1 MLEDLALHHGLR
13 GALAALKLVQPTDV
27 QAQVIPEALTG
38 RDLLVSAKTGSGKTL
53 AYLIPSAQ
61 RILSEQ
67 QAASAGTLVLILVPT
82 RELARQV
89 EKHFAQLGKNTG
101 LRAGVI
107 IGGNDFKY
115 QKSILRK
122 NPEFIIATPGRLIEL
137 LKVGSVDLKALQTL
151 VIDEA
156 DHMLDMGF
164 RADVLSIVE
173 ACAPER
179 QTLLLSATL
188 RHSGVTRIASEI
200 LVDAIQITVGS
211 ERSRHVHIH
220 QQVIL
225 SDDKSHREK
234 LLVHLLKSNGDVD
247 KGRVGKATA
256 PQSEVVPAEA
266 SQSEVVPT
274 ETPQPEVVPAEVGAV
289 DPAPEIGGEGNS
301 PWANTKVRVRPRQ
314 VTSEST
320 KVLAVRPEQ
329 ERAEPAKHEQLQPQ
343 QGEAVALSP
352 VPEQTRKTLV
362 FTNKRITA
370 DQLSALLRYHK
381 FRAGV
386 LHGEL
391 SQEERNFMVSQF
403 AEGKIS
409 VLVASDVAARGLDV
423 KDIDTVINFDFP
435 RGVDDY
441 IHRIG
446 RTGRAGRQGLAIS
459 FVSAN
464 DWNLM
469 AAIERYTETAF
480 ERRTVK
486 SLKAKFSGPKK
497 LKSNG
502 KAAGKKKK
510 IKAGDK
516 SASRHRNTKNKGK
529 RKSKGSAGQSP
540 ANDGLSPLM
549 KKPPGK

>member
-1 MLEDLALHHGLR
+1 MLKDLNLHHGLQK
-13 GALAALKLVQPTDV
+13 ALAALKLTAPTDV
-27 QAQVIPEALTG
+27 QAQVIPEALSG

-53 AYLIPSAQ
+53 AYLIPSVQ

-67 QAASAGTLVLILVPT
+67 QAASAGTLVLVLVPT

-89 EKHFAQLGKNTG
+89 EKHFSQLGKNTG
-101 LRAGVI
+101 LHAGVI
-107 IGGNDFKY
+107 IGGSDFKY

-122 NPEFIIATPGRLIEL
+122 NPEFLIATPGRLVEL
-137 LKVGSVDLKALQTL
+137 IKIGSVDLNALQTL

-164 RADVLSIVE
+164 RADVLTIVE
-173 ACAPER
+173 ACAPQR

-200 LVDAIQITVGS
+200 LKDATQITVGS

-225 SDDKSHREK
+225 SDDKSHKEK
-234 LLVHLLKSNGDVD
+234 LLVHLLNSNADVD
-247 KGRVGKATA
+247 KGRARKEAA
-256 PQSEVVPAEA
+256 PQQEVVPLEA
-266 SQSEVVPT
+266 TDTDESQVTESE
-274 ETPQPEVVPAEVGAV
+274 
-289 DPAPEIGGEGNS
+289 DKS
-301 PWANTKVRVRPRQ
+301 PWANVKVKVRPRQ
-314 VTSEST
+314 VSIESKGSENIE
-320 KVLAVRPEQ
+320 PEK
-329 ERAEPAKHEQLQPQ
+329 ESVIDENSSSEGA
-343 QGEAVALSP
+343 
-352 VPEQTRKTLV
+352 RKTLV
-362 FTNKRITA
+362 FTNKRVTA

-391 SQEERNFMVSQF
+391 SQEERNFMVAQF
-403 AEGKIS
+403 AEGKIK

-446 RTGRAGRQGLAIS
+446 RTGRAERQGLAIS

-480 ERRTVK
+480 ERRIIK
-486 SLKAKFSGPKK
+486 SLKAKFTGPKK

-510 IKAGDK
+510 VKEQDK

-529 RKSKGSAGQSP
+529 RKNKGDGAKGGQLP

-549 KKPPGK
+549 KKTPNK

>member
-1 MLEDLALHHGLR
+1 MLKDLNLHNGLQT
-13 GALAALKLVQPTDV
+13 ALAALKLAAPTDV
-27 QAQVIPEALTG
+27 QAQVIPEALSG

-53 AYLIPSAQ
+53 AYLIPSVQ
-61 RILSEQ
+61 RILSEEQ
-67 QAASAGTLVLILVPT
+67 DASAGTLVLILVPT

-89 EKHFAQLGKNTG
+89 EKHFAPLGKNTG
-101 LRAGVI
+101 LQAGVI
-107 IGGNDFKY
+107 IGGSDFKY

-122 NPEFIIATPGRLIEL
+122 NPEFIIATPGRLVEL

-173 ACAPER
+173 ACTPER

-188 RHSGVTRIASEI
+188 RHSGVTRIAGEV
-200 LVDAIQITVGS
+200 LRDATQITVGS

-225 SDDKSHREK
+225 SDDKSHKEK
-234 LLVHLLKSNGDVD
+234 LLVHLLNSNADVD
-247 KGRVGKATA
+247 KGRARKEAV
-256 PQSEVVPAEA
+256 SEPAHAALETTEVQVPPLKEN
-266 SQSEVVPT
+266 E
-274 ETPQPEVVPAEVGAV
+274 
-289 DPAPEIGGEGNS
+289 DKS
-301 PWANTKVRVRPRQ
+301 PWGNAKIKVRPRQ
-314 VTSEST
+314 VD
-320 KVLAVRPEQ
+320 VD
-329 ERAEPAKHEQLQPQ
+329 AEKTE
-343 QGEAVALSP
+343 QGES
-352 VPEQTRKTLV
+352 EQTEPVDASSAPGHTRKSLI
-362 FTNKRITA
+362 FTNKRVTA

-403 AEGKIS
+403 GEGKIN

-446 RTGRAGRQGLAIS
+446 RTGRAGREGLAIS

-480 ERRTVK
+480 ERRTIK
-486 SLKAKFSGPKK
+486 SLKAKFTGPKK

-510 IKAGDK
+510 DKGQDK

-529 RKSKGSAGQSP
+529 RKNKGGGTKGGQSP
-540 ANDGLSPLM
+540 ANDGMSPLM
-549 KKPPGK
+549 KKVPRE

>member
-1 MLEDLALHHGLR
+1 MLKDVNLHHGLK
-13 GALAALKLVQPTDV
+13 GALVAMKLAEPTAV
-27 QAQVIPEALTG
+27 QAQVIPEALSG

-53 AYLIPSAQ
+53 AYLIPSVQ
-61 RILSEQ
+61 RILTEQ
-67 QAASAGTLVLILVPT
+67 QPGDAGTLVLILVPT

-89 EKHFAQLGKNTG
+89 EKHFAPLGKNTG
-101 LRAGVI
+101 LQAGVI
-107 IGGNDFKY
+107 IGGSDFKY

-122 NPEFIIATPGRLIEL
+122 NPEFIIATPGRLVEL
-137 LKVGSVDLKALQTL
+137 IKIGSVDLQALQTL

-164 RADVLSIVE
+164 RADVLTIVE
-173 ACAPER
+173 ACAPSR

-200 LVDAIQITVGS
+200 LKDATQITVGS

-225 SDDKSHREK
+225 SDDKSHKEK
-234 LLVHLLKSNGDVD
+234 LLVHLLNTKAGVD
-247 KGRVGKATA
+247 TGLARKKATEQQA
-256 PQSEVVPAEA
+256 VLPIERADTDESAV
-266 SQSEVVPT
+266 T
-274 ETPQPEVVPAEVGAV
+274 ESKVK
-289 DPAPEIGGEGNS
+289 S
-301 PWANTKVRVRPRQ
+301 PWANATVKVRPRQ
-314 VTSEST
+314 DDVEDGRS
-320 KVLAVRPEQ
+320 
-329 ERAEPAKHEQLQPQ
+329 
-343 QGEAVALSP
+343 
-352 VPEQTRKTLV
+352 EQTALKKDSEIVQVQSPEGLRKTLV
-362 FTNKRITA
+362 FTNKRVTA

-381 FRAGV
+381 FHAGV

-391 SQEERNFMVSQF
+391 SQEERNFMVAQF
-403 AEGKIS
+403 AEGKIK

-435 RGVDDY
+435 RSVDDY

-446 RTGRAGRQGLAIS
+446 RTGRAEREGMAIS

-480 ERRTVK
+480 ERRTLK
-486 SLKAKFSGPKK
+486 NLKAKFTGPKK

-510 IKAGDK
+510 VKGQDK
-516 SASRHRNTKNKGK
+516 KASRHRNTKNKGK
-529 RKSKGSAGQSP
+529 RRTKVDGAGASQPSV
-540 ANDGLSPLM
+540 NDGLSPL
-549 KKPPGK
+549 KKKMPSP

>member
-1 MLEDLALHHGLR
+1 MLNDLNLHHGLQ
-13 GALAALKLVQPTDV
+13 GALVALKLTAPTDV
-27 QAQVIPEALTG
+27 QAQVIPEALSG

-53 AYLIPSAQ
+53 AYLIPSVQ

-67 QAASAGTLVLILVPT
+67 QPADAGTLVLVLVPT

-101 LRAGVI
+101 LQAGVI
-107 IGGNDFKY
+107 IGGSDFKY

-122 NPEFIIATPGRLIEL
+122 NPEFIIATPGRLVEL
-137 LKVGSVDLKALQTL
+137 IKIGSVDLQALQTL

-164 RADVLSIVE
+164 RADVLTIVE
-173 ACAPER
+173 ACAPQR

-200 LVDAIQITVGS
+200 LKDATQVMVGS
-211 ERSRHVHIH
+211 ERSRHIHIH

-225 SDDKSHREK
+225 SDDKSHKEK
-234 LLVHLLKSNGDVD
+234 LLVHLLNSKTDVD
-247 KGRVGKATA
+247 KVRVRKEAAALQTA
-256 PQSEVVPAEA
+256 LPV
-266 SQSEVVPT
+266 
-274 ETPQPEVVPAEVGAV
+274 ETPDTDEVQATGSESK
-289 DPAPEIGGEGNS
+289 S
-301 PWANTKVRVRPRQ
+301 PWANAKVKVRPRQ
-314 VTSEST
+314 VDTESNSPENI
-320 KVLAVRPEQ
+320 KPEQ
-329 ERAEPAKHEQLQPQ
+329 RDTTD
-343 QGEAVALSP
+343 AVPL
-352 VPEQTRKTLV
+352 PEGPRKTLV
-362 FTNKRITA
+362 FTNKRVTA

-381 FRAGV
+381 FHAGV

-391 SQEERNFMVSQF
+391 SQEERNFMVAQF
-403 AEGKIS
+403 AEGKIK

-435 RGVDDY
+435 RSVDDY

-480 ERRTVK
+480 ERRTIK
-486 SLKAKFSGPKK
+486 SLKAKFTGPKK

-510 IKAGDK
+510 IKGQDK

-529 RKSKGSAGQSP
+529 RKNKADGAKGVQFP

-549 KKPPGK
+549 KKTPRK

>member
-1 MLEDLALHHGLR
+1 MLKDLNLHNGLQR
-13 GALAALKLVQPTDV
+13 ALAALKLSEPTDV
-27 QAQVIPEALTG
+27 QAQVIPEAISG

-53 AYLIPSAQ
+53 AYLIPSVQ

-89 EKHFAQLGKNTG
+89 EKHFAPLGKHTG
-101 LRAGVI
+101 LHAGVI

-115 QKSILRK
+115 QKSIFRK
-122 NPEFIIATPGRLIEL
+122 NPEFIIATPGRLVEL
-137 LKVGSVDLKALQTL
+137 IKVGSVDLQALQTL

-164 RADVLSIVE
+164 RADVLNIVE
-173 ACAPER
+173 ASATER

-188 RHSGVTRIASEI
+188 RHSGVTRIAAEI
-200 LVDAIQITVGS
+200 LNDATQITVGS

-225 SDDKSHREK
+225 SDDKSHKEK
-234 LLVHLLKSNGDVD
+234 LLVHLLNSNGDLD
-247 KGRVGKATA
+247 KGRVRVEAA
-256 PQSEVVPAEA
+256 PLAEPAPIA
-266 SQSEVVPT
+266 
-274 ETPQPEVVPAEVGAV
+274 AV
-289 DPAPEIGGEGNS
+289 DVEPAPATDGEDKS
-301 PWANTKVRVRPRQ
+301 PWGSAKVRVRPRQ
-314 VTSEST
+314 VAVQST
-320 KVLAVRPEQ
+320 TATKAETLEQ
-329 ERAEPAKHEQLQPQ
+329 TK
-343 QGEAVALSP
+343 
-352 VPEQTRKTLV
+352 PEQTKPEQGLIETVNPEQLAPGKVEPVLPSSLPGQARKALV
-362 FTNKRITA
+362 FTNKRVSA

-391 SQEERNFMVSQF
+391 SQEERNFMVTQF
-403 AEGKIS
+403 AEGKIN

-516 SASRHRNTKNKGK
+516 NASRHRNTKNKGK
-529 RKSKGSAGQSP
+529 RKSKGRTDGPSP
-540 ANDGLSPLM
+540 ANDGMSPLR
-549 KKPPGK
+549 KNTPDK

>member
-1 MLEDLALHHGLR
+1 MLEDLALHHGLQR
-13 GALAALKLVQPTDV
+13 ALAALKLTAPTDV
-27 QAQVIPEALTG
+27 QAQVIPQALSG
-38 RDLLVSAKTGSGKTL
+38 QDLLVSAKTGSGKTL
-53 AYLIPSAQ
+53 AYLIPCVQ
-61 RILSEQ
+61 RILAAEQ
-67 QAASAGTLVLILVPT
+67 MADAGTLVLILVPT

-89 EKHFAQLGKNTG
+89 EKHFAPLGKNTG
-101 LRAGVI
+101 LGAGVI
-107 IGGNDFKY
+107 IGGSDFRY

-122 NPEFIIATPGRLIEL
+122 NPEFIIATPGRLVEL
-137 LKVGSVDLKALQTL
+137 IKIGSVDLNALQTL

-188 RHSGVTRIASEI
+188 RHSGVTRIAGEI
-200 LVDAIQITVGS
+200 LNDATQITVGS

-225 SDDKSHREK
+225 SDDKSHKEK
-234 LLVHLLKSNGDVD
+234 LLVHLLKTNAGIDGGQGKSTVAQAKTVD
-247 KGRVGKATA
+247 AETVDAETVDAETDA
-256 PQSEVVPAEA
+256 PVKES
-266 SQSEVVPT
+266 
-274 ETPQPEVVPAEVGAV
+274 PEK
-289 DPAPEIGGEGNS
+289 S
-301 PWANTKVRVRPRQ
+301 PWGGQATVKVRPRQ
-314 VTSEST
+314 VDPEAEDAERREP
-320 KVLAVRPEQ
+320 LAI
-329 ERAEPAKHEQLQPQ
+329 
-343 QGEAVALSP
+343 SP
-352 VPEQTRKTLV
+352 VAGQGRKVLV
-362 FTNKRITA
+362 FTNKRVTA

-403 AEGKIS
+403 AEGKIN

-423 KDIDTVINFDFP
+423 KDIDTVVNFDFP
-435 RGVDDY
+435 RSVDDY

-469 AAIERYTETAF
+469 AAIERYTESAF

-510 IKAGDK
+510 VKVQDK

-529 RKSKGSAGQSP
+529 RKSQGDGAGAGQGKAP
-540 ANDGLSPLM
+540 VNDGLSPLM
-549 KKPPGK
+549 KKK

>member
-1 MLEDLALHHGLR
+1 MLKKLNLHHGLQR
-13 GALAALKLVQPTDV
+13 ALSVMKLAEPTDV
-27 QAQVIPEALTG
+27 QAQVVPKALSG
-38 RDLLVSAKTGSGKTL
+38 CDLLVSAKTGSGKTL
-53 AYLIPSAQ
+53 AYLIPSVQ

-67 QAASAGTLVLILVPT
+67 QAASAGTLVLVLVPT

-89 EKHFAQLGKNTG
+89 EKHFAPLGKNTG
-101 LRAGVI
+101 LKAGVI

-122 NPEFIIATPGRLIEL
+122 NPELIIATPGRLVEL
-137 LKVGSVDLKALQTL
+137 IKIGSVDLQMLQTL

-164 RADVLSIVE
+164 REDVLTIVE
-173 ACAPER
+173 ACAPQR

-200 LVDAIQITVGS
+200 LKDALQITVGS
-211 ERSRHVHIH
+211 ERSRHAHIH

-225 SDDKSHREK
+225 SDDKSHKEK
-234 LLVHLLKSNGDVD
+234 LLVHLLNAKHELDR
-247 KGRVGKATA
+247 GRAKNTTPVQQPVAPVATTDTSEPLITDGKT
-256 PQSEVVPAEA
+256 
-266 SQSEVVPT
+266 
-274 ETPQPEVVPAEVGAV
+274 
-289 DPAPEIGGEGNS
+289 NS
-301 PWANTKVRVRPRQ
+301 PWANAKVKVRPRQ
-314 VTSEST
+314 VASE
-320 KVLAVRPEQ
+320 KGDPEYLVS
-329 ERAEPAKHEQLQPQ
+329 EQSHV
-343 QGEAVALSP
+343 GVESLSS
-352 VPEQTRKTLV
+352 EDARKTLV
-362 FTNKRITA
+362 FTNKRVTA

-391 SQEERNFMVSQF
+391 SQEERNFMVAQF
-403 AEGKIS
+403 GEGKIK

-423 KDIDTVINFDFP
+423 KDIDTVVNFDFP
-435 RGVDDY
+435 RSVDDY

-469 AAIERYTETAF
+469 AAIERYTDTAF
-480 ERRTVK
+480 ERRTLK
-486 SLKAKFSGPKK
+486 NLKAKFTGPKK

-510 IKAGDK
+510 LKGQDK
-516 SASRHRNTKNKGK
+516 SATRHRNTKNKGK
-529 RKSKGSAGQSP
+529 RNNKAGGAKGGQPISS
-540 ANDGLSPLM
+540 DGLSPLM
-549 KKPPGK
+549 KKIPVK

>member
-1 MLEDLALHHGLR
+1 MLKDLNLHHGLQ
-13 GALAALKLVQPTDV
+13 GALAALKLTEPTDV
-27 QAQVIPEALTG
+27 QAQVIPEALSG

-53 AYLIPSAQ
+53 AYLIPSVQ

-67 QAASAGTLVLILVPT
+67 QAASAGTLVLVLVPT

-101 LRAGVI
+101 LHAGVI
-107 IGGNDFKY
+107 IGGSDFKY

-122 NPEFIIATPGRLIEL
+122 NPEFIIATPGRLVEL
-137 LKVGSVDLKALQTL
+137 IKIGSVDLNALQTL

-164 RADVLSIVE
+164 RADVLTIVE
-173 ACAPER
+173 ACAPQR

-200 LVDAIQITVGS
+200 LKDATQITVGS

-225 SDDKSHREK
+225 SDDKSHKEK
-234 LLVHLLKSNGDVD
+234 LLVHLLNSNADVD
-247 KGRVGKATA
+247 KGRVRKEAAAQQDAVPVRATDTDE
-256 PQSEVVPAEA
+256 SRVTA
-266 SQSEVVPT
+266 S
-274 ETPQPEVVPAEVGAV
+274 
-289 DPAPEIGGEGNS
+289 DDKS
-301 PWANTKVRVRPRQ
+301 PWANVKVKVRPRQ
-314 VTSEST
+314 VDTENSGSENI
-320 KVLAVRPEQ
+320 APEK
-329 ERAEPAKHEQLQPQ
+329 ESIV
-343 QGEAVALSP
+343 GENQAS
-352 VPEQTRKTLV
+352 EDIRKTLV
-362 FTNKRITA
+362 FTNKRVTA

-391 SQEERNFMVSQF
+391 SQEERNFMVAQF
-403 AEGKIS
+403 AEGKIK

-423 KDIDTVINFDFP
+423 KDIDTVVNFDFP

-446 RTGRAGRQGLAIS
+446 RTGRAERQGLAIS

-480 ERRTVK
+480 ERRTIK
-486 SLKAKFSGPKK
+486 SLKAKFTGPKK

-510 IKAGDK
+510 DKGQDK

-529 RKSKGSAGQSP
+529 RKNKVDGAKGAQSP
-540 ANDGLSPLM
+540 TNDGLSPLM
-549 KKPPGK
+549 RKTPSK

>member
-1 MLEDLALHHGLR
+1 MLKDLNLHHGLQ
-13 GALAALKLVQPTDV
+13 GALAALKLTAPTDV
-27 QAQVIPEALTG
+27 QAQVIPEALSG

-53 AYLIPSAQ
+53 AYLIPSVQ

-67 QAASAGTLVLILVPT
+67 QAASAGTLVLVLVPT

-101 LRAGVI
+101 LQAGVI
-107 IGGNDFKY
+107 IGGSDFKY

-122 NPEFIIATPGRLIEL
+122 NPEFIIATPGRLVEL
-137 LKVGSVDLKALQTL
+137 IKIGSVDLNALQTL

-164 RADVLSIVE
+164 RADVLTIVE
-173 ACAPER
+173 ACAPQR

-200 LVDAIQITVGS
+200 LKDATQITVGS

-225 SDDKSHREK
+225 SDDKSHKEK
-234 LLVHLLKSNGDVD
+234 LLVHLLNSNADVD
-247 KGRVGKATA
+247 KGRVRKEAA
-256 PQSEVVPAEA
+256 PQQEVVPLEA
-266 SQSEVVPT
+266 TDTDEPQVTESE
-274 ETPQPEVVPAEVGAV
+274 
-289 DPAPEIGGEGNS
+289 DKS
-301 PWANTKVRVRPRQ
+301 PWASVKVKLRPRQ
-314 VTSEST
+314 VDTESSGSENI
-320 KVLAVRPEQ
+320 APENK
-329 ERAEPAKHEQLQPQ
+329 EPEKESVI
-343 QGEAVALSP
+343 GENPASEDV
-352 VPEQTRKTLV
+352 RKTLV
-362 FTNKRITA
+362 FTNKRVTA

-391 SQEERNFMVSQF
+391 SQEERNFMVTQF
-403 AEGKIS
+403 SEGKIK

-435 RGVDDY
+435 RSVDDY

-469 AAIERYTETAF
+469 AAIERYTETTF
-480 ERRTVK
+480 ERRTIK
-486 SLKAKFSGPKK
+486 SLKAKFTGPKK

-510 IKAGDK
+510 DKGQDK

-529 RKSKGSAGQSP
+529 RKNKGDGVKGGQSP

-549 KKPPGK
+549 KKMPSK

>member
-1 MLEDLALHHGLR
+1 MLKDLNLHHGLQT
-13 GALAALKLVQPTDV
+13 ALAALKLAAPTDV
-27 QAQVIPEALTG
+27 QAQVIPEALSG

-53 AYLIPSAQ
+53 AYLIPSVQ
-61 RILSEQ
+61 RILSEEQ
-67 QAASAGTLVLILVPT
+67 DTSAGTLVLILVPT

-89 EKHFAQLGKNTG
+89 EKHFAPLGKNTG
-101 LRAGVI
+101 LQAGVI
-107 IGGNDFKY
+107 IGGSDFKY
-115 QKSILRK
+115 QKSLLRK
-122 NPEFIIATPGRLIEL
+122 NPEFIIATPGRLVEL
-137 LKVGSVDLKALQTL
+137 IKIGSVDLEALQTL

-164 RADVLSIVE
+164 RADVLTIVE
-173 ACAPER
+173 ACASQR

-188 RHSGVTRIASEI
+188 RHSGVTRIAGEV
-200 LVDAIQITVGS
+200 LRDATQITVGS

-225 SDDKSHREK
+225 SDDKSHKEK
-234 LLVHLLKSNGDVD
+234 LLVHLLNSNADVD
-247 KGRVGKATA
+247 KGRARKEAV
-256 PQSEVVPAEA
+256 SEPANVPLEMSEA
-266 SQSEVVPT
+266 QVPPVK
-274 ETPQPEVVPAEVGAV
+274 ENEEK
-289 DPAPEIGGEGNS
+289 S
-301 PWANTKVRVRPRQ
+301 PWGNAKIKVRPRQ
-314 VTSEST
+314 TDTDAGNVEQTESE
-320 KVLAVRPEQ
+320 
-329 ERAEPAKHEQLQPQ
+329 
-343 QGEAVALSP
+343 QGEP
-352 VPEQTRKTLV
+352 VDANSAPSSERKSLI
-362 FTNKRITA
+362 FTNKRVTA

-391 SQEERNFMVSQF
+391 SQEERNFMVAQF
-403 AEGKIS
+403 AEGKIK

-435 RGVDDY
+435 RSVDDY

-464 DWNLM
+464 DWDLM
-469 AAIERYTETAF
+469 AAIQRYTETAF
-480 ERRTVK
+480 ERRTIK
-486 SLKAKFSGPKK
+486 NLKAKFTGPKK

-510 IKAGDK
+510 VKGQDK
-516 SASRHRNTKNKGK
+516 NSSRHRNTKNKGK
-529 RKSKGSAGQSP
+529 RKNKDDGGKGDQSP

-549 KKPPGK
+549 KKAPSK

>member
-1 MLEDLALHHGLR
+1 MLKNLNLHHGLQR
-13 GALAALKLVQPTDV
+13 AFAALKLAKPTDV
-27 QAQVIPEALTG
+27 QAQVIPEAISG

-53 AYLIPSAQ
+53 AYLIPSIQ
-61 RILSEQ
+61 RILSTQ
-67 QAASAGTLVLILVPT
+67 QAVDAGTLVLVLVPT

-89 EKHFAQLGKNTG
+89 EKHFAPLGKNTG
-101 LRAGVI
+101 LQSGVI
-107 IGGNDFKY
+107 IGGSDFKY

-122 NPEFIIATPGRLIEL
+122 NPELIIATPGRLVEL
-137 LKVGSVDLKALQTL
+137 IKIGSVDLQALQTL

-200 LVDAIQITVGS
+200 LKDATQITVGS

-225 SDDKSHREK
+225 SDDKSHKEK
-234 LLVHLLKSNGDVD
+234 LLVHLLNSKADVD
-247 KGRVGKATA
+247 KGQVKKEVAALQTVL
-256 PQSEVVPAEA
+256 PVETTDVDETSVIDSE
-266 SQSEVVPT
+266 SK
-274 ETPQPEVVPAEVGAV
+274 
-289 DPAPEIGGEGNS
+289 S
-301 PWANTKVRVRPRQ
+301 PWANAKVKVRPRQ
-314 VTSEST
+314 AEVECNGSENI
-320 KVLAVRPEQ
+320 RPEQ
-329 ERAEPAKHEQLQPQ
+329 RAITGENPA
-343 QGEAVALSP
+343 
-352 VPEQTRKTLV
+352 PEGHRKTLV
-362 FTNKRITA
+362 FTNKRVTA

-391 SQEERNFMVSQF
+391 SQEERNFMVAQF
-403 AEGKIS
+403 AEGKIT

-435 RGVDDY
+435 RSVDDY

-480 ERRTVK
+480 ERRTLK
-486 SLKAKFSGPKK
+486 SLKAKFTGPKK

-510 IKAGDK
+510 VKGQDK
-516 SASRHRNTKNKGK
+516 NASRHRNTKNKGK
-529 RKSKGSAGQSP
+529 RKNKVGGPGGDPSP
-540 ANDGLSPLM
+540 SNDGLSPLM
-549 KKPPGK
+549 KKAPSK

>member
-1 MLEDLALHHGLR
+1 MLKDLNLHHGLQ
-13 GALAALKLVQPTDV
+13 GALAALKLAEPTDV
-27 QAQVIPEALTG
+27 QAQVIPKALSG

-53 AYLIPSAQ
+53 AYLIPSVQ
-61 RILSEQ
+61 RILSEEQ
-67 QAASAGTLVLILVPT
+67 DASAGTLVLILVPT

-89 EKHFAQLGKNTG
+89 EKHFAPLGKNTG
-101 LRAGVI
+101 LQAGVI
-107 IGGNDFKY
+107 IGGSDFKY

-122 NPEFIIATPGRLIEL
+122 NPEFIIATPGRLVEL
-137 LKVGSVDLKALQTL
+137 IKIGSVDLQALQTL

-164 RADVLSIVE
+164 RSDVLTIVE

-188 RHSGVTRIASEI
+188 RHSGVTRIAGEV
-200 LVDAIQITVGS
+200 LRDATQITVGS

-225 SDDKSHREK
+225 SDDKSHKEK
-234 LLVHLLKSNGDVD
+234 LLVHLLNSNADVD
-247 KGRVGKATA
+247 KGRVRKEAAAQQAVAPVEATDTDESQVTESAGK
-256 PQSEVVPAEA
+256 
-266 SQSEVVPT
+266 
-274 ETPQPEVVPAEVGAV
+274 
-289 DPAPEIGGEGNS
+289 S
-301 PWANTKVRVRPRQ
+301 PWANAKVKVRPRQ
-314 VTSEST
+314 VDTESSGSENI
-320 KVLAVRPEQ
+320 RPEK
-329 ERAEPAKHEQLQPQ
+329 RDVI
-343 QGEAVALSP
+343 GESQSP
-352 VPEQTRKTLV
+352 EGLRKTLV
-362 FTNKRITA
+362 FTNKRVTA

-391 SQEERNFMVSQF
+391 SQEERNFMVAQF
-403 AEGKIS
+403 AEGKIK

-435 RGVDDY
+435 RSVDDY

-469 AAIERYTETAF
+469 AAIERYTETTF
-480 ERRTVK
+480 ERRTIK
-486 SLKAKFSGPKK
+486 SLKAKFTGPKK

-510 IKAGDK
+510 VKGQDK
-516 SASRHRNTKNKGK
+516 SASRYRNTKNKGK
-529 RKSKGSAGQSP
+529 RKNKGDGAKEGQLP

-549 KKPPGK
+549 KKAPSK

>member
-1 MLEDLALHHGLR
+1 MLNDLNLHHGLQ
-13 GALAALKLVQPTDV
+13 GALAALKLTAPTDV
-27 QAQVIPEALTG
+27 QAQVIPEALSG

-53 AYLIPSAQ
+53 AYLIPSVQ

-67 QAASAGTLVLILVPT
+67 QSADAGTLALVLVPT

-89 EKHFAQLGKNTG
+89 EKHFAPLGKNTG
-101 LRAGVI
+101 LQAGVI
-107 IGGNDFKY
+107 IGGSDFKY

-122 NPEFIIATPGRLIEL
+122 NPEFIIATPGRLVEL
-137 LKVGSVDLKALQTL
+137 IKIGSVDLQALQTL

-164 RADVLSIVE
+164 RSDVLTIVE
-173 ACAPER
+173 ACAQQR

-200 LVDAIQITVGS
+200 LTEATQITVGS
-211 ERSRHVHIH
+211 ERSRHAHIH
-220 QQVIL
+220 QQVVL
-225 SDDKSHREK
+225 SDDKSHKEK
-234 LLVHLLKSNGDVD
+234 LLVYLLNSNADVD
-247 KGRVGKATA
+247 RGRVRKDAA
-256 PQSEVVPAEA
+256 AQQKVVSDEA
-266 SQSEVVPT
+266 SDIDEPQKT
-274 ETPQPEVVPAEVGAV
+274 ESLNQ
-289 DPAPEIGGEGNS
+289 S
-301 PWANTKVRVRPRQ
+301 PWANAKVKVRPRQ
-314 VTSEST
+314 TETESSSSE
-320 KVLAVRPEQ
+320 KIRPEQ
-329 ERAEPAKHEQLQPQ
+329 GSAIDRNHSR
-343 QGEAVALSP
+343 EAV
-352 VPEQTRKTLV
+352 RKTLV
-362 FTNKRITA
+362 FTNKRVTA

-381 FRAGV
+381 FHAGV

-391 SQEERNFMVSQF
+391 SQEERNYMVTQF
-403 AEGKIS
+403 AEGKIK

-435 RGVDDY
+435 RSVDDY

-469 AAIERYTETAF
+469 AAIERYTETAL
-480 ERRTVK
+480 ERRAIK
-486 SLKAKFSGPKK
+486 NLKAKFTGPKK

-510 IKAGDK
+510 VKGQDK

-529 RKSKGSAGQSP
+529 RKNKGTGEKGIQAQ

-549 KKPPGK
+549 KKAPSK

>member
-1 MLEDLALHHGLR
+1 MLKDLNLHHGLQ
-13 GALAALKLVQPTDV
+13 GALAALKLTEPTDV
-27 QAQVIPEALTG
+27 QAQVVPEALSG

-53 AYLIPSAQ
+53 AYLIPSVQ

-67 QAASAGTLVLILVPT
+67 QAASAGTLVLVLVPT

-101 LRAGVI
+101 LQAGVI
-107 IGGNDFKY
+107 IGGSDFKY

-122 NPEFIIATPGRLIEL
+122 NPEFIIATPGRLVEL
-137 LKVGSVDLKALQTL
+137 IKIGSVDLNALQTL

-164 RADVLSIVE
+164 RADVLTIVE

-200 LVDAIQITVGS
+200 LKDATQITVGS

-225 SDDKSHREK
+225 SDDKSHKEK
-234 LLVHLLKSNGDVD
+234 LLVHLLNSNADVD
-247 KGRVGKATA
+247 KGRVRKEVA
-256 PQSEVVPAEA
+256 PQQAVVPVEA
-266 SQSEVVPT
+266 TDRSESQVTESE
-274 ETPQPEVVPAEVGAV
+274 GK
-289 DPAPEIGGEGNS
+289 S
-301 PWANTKVRVRPRQ
+301 PWANATVKVRPRQ
-314 VTSEST
+314 VETENSGSENIR
-320 KVLAVRPEQ
+320 LEQ
-329 ERAEPAKHEQLQPQ
+329 GGVIGENPLQEGP
-343 QGEAVALSP
+343 
-352 VPEQTRKTLV
+352 RKTLI
-362 FTNKRITA
+362 FTNKRVTA

-391 SQEERNFMVSQF
+391 SQEERNFMVTQF
-403 AEGKIS
+403 AEGKIK

-435 RGVDDY
+435 RSVDDY

-464 DWNLM
+464 DWDLM
-469 AAIERYTETAF
+469 AAIQRYTETAF
-480 ERRTVK
+480 ERRTIK
-486 SLKAKFSGPKK
+486 SLKAKFTGPKK

-510 IKAGDK
+510 VKGQDK
-516 SASRHRNTKNKGK
+516 SSSRHRNTKNKGK
-529 RKSKGSAGQSP
+529 RKNKGDGAKGSQSP

-549 KKPPGK
+549 KKAPSK

>member
-1 MLEDLALHHGLR
+1 MLKDLGLHHGLQ
-13 GALAALKLVQPTDV
+13 GALTALKLIQPTDV
-27 QAQVIPEALTG
+27 QAQVIPQALTG
-38 RDLLVSAKTGSGKTL
+38 RDLLVSARTGSGKTL
-53 AYLIPSAQ
+53 AYLIPCTQ

-89 EKHFAQLGKNTG
+89 EKHFTQLGKKTG

-107 IGGNDFKY
+107 IGGSDFKY

-122 NPEFIIATPGRLIEL
+122 NPEFIIATPGRLVEL
-137 LKVGSVDLKALQTL
+137 IKVGSVDLKALQTL
-151 VIDEA
+151 VVDEA

-164 RADVLSIVE
+164 RADVLTIVE
-173 ACAPER
+173 ASAPER
-179 QTLLLSATL
+179 QTLLFSATL

-200 LVDAIQITVGS
+200 LNDATQITVGS

-225 SDDKSHREK
+225 SDDKSHKEK
-234 LLVHLLKSNGDVD
+234 LLIHLLKSNADVD
-247 KGRVGKATA
+247 RGQVRPEPVPPPKAR
-256 PQSEVVPAEA
+256 P
-266 SQSEVVPT
+266 
-274 ETPQPEVVPAEVGAV
+274 
-289 DPAPEIGGEGNS
+289 PEIRDTDTAFVKEEGPS
-301 PWANTKVRVRPRQ
+301 PWANAKVRVRPRQ
-314 VTSEST
+314 RDSGDEKIEQEKPEQGGLPATSLMEGQKEQGR
-320 KVLAVRPEQ
+320 KVLIF
-329 ERAEPAKHEQLQPQ
+329 
-343 QGEAVALSP
+343 S
-352 VPEQTRKTLV
+352 
-362 FTNKRITA
+362 NKRLTA
-370 DQLSALLRYHK
+370 DQLGALLRYHK

-391 SQEERNFMVSQF
+391 SQEERNAMVSQF
-403 AEGKIS
+403 AEGKIN

-497 LKSNG
+497 IKSNG
-502 KAAGKKKK
+502 KAAGKKKR
-510 IKAGDK
+510 IKSQDK

-529 RKSKGSAGQSP
+529 RKTARDGTAGSGRRLP
-540 ANDGLSPLM
+540 ANDGTSPLM
-549 KKPPGK
+549 KKAPSK

>member
-1 MLEDLALHHGLR
+1 MLKDLNLHHGLQK
-13 GALAALKLVQPTDV
+13 ALAALKLTAPTDV
-27 QAQVIPEALTG
+27 QAQVIPEALSG

-53 AYLIPSAQ
+53 AYLIPSVQ

-67 QAASAGTLVLILVPT
+67 QAASAGTLVLVLVPT

-89 EKHFAQLGKNTG
+89 EKHFAPLGKNTG
-101 LRAGVI
+101 LHAGVI
-107 IGGNDFKY
+107 IGGSDFKY

-122 NPEFIIATPGRLIEL
+122 NPEFIIATPGRLVEL
-137 LKVGSVDLKALQTL
+137 IKIGSVDLNTLQTL

-164 RADVLSIVE
+164 RADVLTIVE
-173 ACAPER
+173 ACAPQR

-200 LVDAIQITVGS
+200 LKDATQITVGS

-225 SDDKSHREK
+225 SDDKSHKEK
-234 LLVHLLKSNGDVD
+234 LLVHLLNSNADVD
-247 KGRVGKATA
+247 KGRFRKEAA
-256 PQSEVVPAEA
+256 PQQDVVPVET
-266 SQSEVVPT
+266 T
-274 ETPQPEVVPAEVGAV
+274 ETDESQVTESEDKSA
-289 DPAPEIGGEGNS
+289 
-301 PWANTKVRVRPRQ
+301 WANVKVKVRPRQ
-314 VTSEST
+314 VDTESKGSEN
-320 KVLAVRPEQ
+320 REPEK
-329 ERAEPAKHEQLQPQ
+329 ESVIDENSSSEGA
-343 QGEAVALSP
+343 
-352 VPEQTRKTLV
+352 RKTLV
-362 FTNKRITA
+362 FTNKRVTA

-391 SQEERNFMVSQF
+391 SQEERNFMVAQF
-403 AEGKIS
+403 AEGKIK

-446 RTGRAGRQGLAIS
+446 RTGRAERQGLAIS

-480 ERRTVK
+480 ERRIIK
-486 SLKAKFSGPKK
+486 SLKAKFTGPKK

-510 IKAGDK
+510 VKEQDK

-529 RKSKGSAGQSP
+529 RKNKGDGAKGGQLP

-549 KKPPGK
+549 KKTPNK

>member
-1 MLEDLALHHGLR
+1 MLKDLGLHHGLQ
-13 GALAALKLVQPTDV
+13 GALAALKLLEPTDV
-27 QAQVIPEALTG
+27 QAQVIPEALSG

-53 AYLIPSAQ
+53 AYLIPTVQ
-61 RILSEQ
+61 RILSEE
-67 QAASAGTLVLILVPT
+67 QAASAGTLVLVLVPT

-89 EKHFAQLGKNTG
+89 EKHFAPLGKNTG
-101 LRAGVI
+101 LNAGVI
-107 IGGNDFKY
+107 IGGSDFKY

-122 NPEFIIATPGRLIEL
+122 NPEFIIATPGRLVEL
-137 LKVGSVDLKALQTL
+137 IKVGSVDFDALQTL

-156 DHMLDMGF
+156 DHMLDLGF

-188 RHSGVTRIASEI
+188 RHSGVTRIAGEI
-200 LVDAIQITVGS
+200 LKDAAQITVGS

-220 QQVIL
+220 QQVVL
-225 SDDKSHREK
+225 SDDKSHKEK
-234 LLVHLLKSNGDVD
+234 LLVHLLKSNADVD
-247 KGRVGKATA
+247 KGRARK
-256 PQSEVVPAEA
+256 EA
-266 SQSEVVPT
+266 V
-274 ETPQPEVVPAEVGAV
+274 
-289 DPAPEIGGEGNS
+289 PAPEVEPLETPDVDAAPVTEDVDTS
-301 PWANTKVRVRPRQ
+301 PWANVKVKVRPRQ
-314 VTSEST
+314 IDPDEET
-320 KVLAVRPEQ
+320 
-329 ERAEPAKHEQLQPQ
+329 AEPAKPE
-343 QGEAVALSP
+343 QGEPVAPGP
-352 VPEQTRKTLV
+352 VPEQARKSLI
-362 FTNKRITA
+362 FTNKRVTA

-391 SQEERNFMVSQF
+391 SQEERNFMVTQF
-403 AEGKIS
+403 AEGKIN

-423 KDIDTVINFDFP
+423 KDIGTVINFDFP

-480 ERRTVK
+480 ERRTIK
-486 SLKAKFSGPKK
+486 SLKAKFTGPKK

-510 IKAGDK
+510 VKGQEK

-529 RKSKGSAGQSP
+529 RKANRDGTGKGSANSP
-540 ANDGLSPLM
+540 PNDGLSPLM
-549 KKPPGK
+549 KKAPSK

>member
-1 MLEDLALHHGLR
+1 MLEDLGLHHGLQ
-13 GALAALKLVQPTDV
+13 GALKALKLVEPTDV
-27 QAQVIPEALTG
+27 QGQVIPEALKG

-53 AYLIPSAQ
+53 AYLIPSVQ
-61 RILSEQ
+61 RILSEKQ
-67 QAASAGTLVLILVPT
+67 TANAGTLVLILVPT

-101 LRAGVI
+101 LQAGVI
-107 IGGNDFKY
+107 IGGSDFKY

-122 NPEFIIATPGRLIEL
+122 NPEFIIATPGRLVEL
-137 LKVGSVDLKALQTL
+137 IKIGSVDLNSLQTL

-164 RADVLSIVE
+164 RGDVLSIVE
-173 ACAPER
+173 ACTPDR

-200 LVDAIQITVGS
+200 LNDATQITVGS

-225 SDDKSHREK
+225 SDDKSHKEK
-234 LLVHLLKSNGDVD
+234 LLVHLLNSNADVD
-247 KGRVGKATA
+247 RGRGENTI
-256 PQSEVVPAEA
+256 PPAET
-266 SQSEVVPT
+266 VVAEADPSVD
-274 ETPQPEVVPAEVGAV
+274 ESPEK
-289 DPAPEIGGEGNS
+289 S
-301 PWANTKVRVRPRQ
+301 PWGQAKVRVRPRQ
-314 VTSEST
+314 VDPEES
-320 KVLAVRPEQ
+320 AD
-329 ERAEPAKHEQLQPQ
+329 
-343 QGEAVALSP
+343 
-352 VPEQTRKTLV
+352 EQTEVLDASPAPGQSRKTLV
-362 FTNKRITA
+362 FTNKRVTA
-370 DQLSALLRYHK
+370 GQLSALLRYHK

-391 SQEERNFMVSQF
+391 SQEERNFMVTQF
-403 AEGKIS
+403 AEGKIN

-441 IHRIG
+441 IHRVG

-486 SLKAKFSGPKK
+486 SLKAKFTGPKK

-510 IKAGDK
+510 VKGQDK

-529 RKSKGSAGQSP
+529 RKAKQADSEGDKRALP
-540 ANDGLSPLM
+540 VNDGLSPLTW
-549 KKPPGK
+549 KKK

>member
-1 MLEDLALHHGLR
+1 MLKDLNLHNGLQ
-13 GALAALKLVQPTDV
+13 GALAALKLTEPTDV
-27 QAQVIPEALTG
+27 QAQVIPEALSG

-53 AYLIPSAQ
+53 AYLIPSVQ
-61 RILSEQ
+61 RILSEEQ
-67 QAASAGTLVLILVPT
+67 DASAGTLVLILVPT

-101 LRAGVI
+101 LQAGVI
-107 IGGNDFKY
+107 IGGSDFKY

-122 NPEFIIATPGRLIEL
+122 NPEFIIATPGRLVEL
-137 LKVGSVDLKALQTL
+137 IKIGSVDLQALQTL

-164 RADVLSIVE
+164 RADVLTIVE
-173 ACAPER
+173 ACASER

-188 RHSGVTRIASEI
+188 RHSGVTRIAGEV
-200 LVDAIQITVGS
+200 LRDATQITVGS

-225 SDDKSHREK
+225 SDDKSHKEK
-234 LLVHLLKSNGDVD
+234 LLVHLLNSNADVD
-247 KGRVGKATA
+247 KGRVRKEAAVQHTVVPVDATA
-256 PQSEVVPAEA
+256 TDEPHAAESE
-266 SQSEVVPT
+266 
-274 ETPQPEVVPAEVGAV
+274 GK
-289 DPAPEIGGEGNS
+289 S
-301 PWANTKVRVRPRQ
+301 PWANATVKVRPRQ
-314 VTSEST
+314 VDAESSGSENIS
-320 KVLAVRPEQ
+320 PEQ
-329 ERAEPAKHEQLQPQ
+329 RGVVDESQ
-343 QGEAVALSP
+343 SP
-352 VPEQTRKTLV
+352 VGARKTLI
-362 FTNKRITA
+362 FTNKRVTA

-391 SQEERNFMVSQF
+391 SQEERNFMVAQF
-403 AEGKIS
+403 AEGKIK

-435 RGVDDY
+435 RSVDDY

-486 SLKAKFSGPKK
+486 SLKAKFTGPKK

-510 IKAGDK
+510 VKGQDK
-516 SASRHRNTKNKGK
+516 SSSRHRNTKNKGK
-529 RKSKGSAGQSP
+529 RKNKGDGTTDVQPS
-540 ANDGLSPLM
+540 ANDGMSPLM
-549 KKPPGK
+549 KKTQRK

>member
-1 MLEDLALHHGLR
+1 MLKDLNLHHGLQT
-13 GALAALKLVQPTDV
+13 ALATLKLAAPTDV
-27 QAQVIPEALTG
+27 QAQVIPEALSG

-53 AYLIPSAQ
+53 AYLIPSVQ

-67 QAASAGTLVLILVPT
+67 QAANAGTLVLILVPT

-89 EKHFAQLGKNTG
+89 EKHFAPLGKNTG
-101 LRAGVI
+101 LQAGVI
-107 IGGNDFKY
+107 IGGSDFKY
-115 QKSILRK
+115 QKSLLRK
-122 NPEFIIATPGRLIEL
+122 NPEFIIATPGRLVEL

-156 DHMLDMGF
+156 DHMLDLGF

-173 ACAPER
+173 ACAPQR

-200 LVDAIQITVGS
+200 LRDATQITVGS

-225 SDDKSHREK
+225 SDDKSHKEK
-234 LLVHLLKSNGDVD
+234 LLVHLLNSNADVD
-247 KGRVGKATA
+247 KGRARK
-256 PQSEVVPAEA
+256 EA
-266 SQSEVVPT
+266 VSQSAKVPVETSDAQVSPVT
-274 ETPQPEVVPAEVGAV
+274 ESG
-289 DPAPEIGGEGNS
+289 DKS
-301 PWANTKVRVRPRQ
+301 PWGNAKVKVRPRQ
-314 VTSEST
+314 IDADDKNSEQV
-320 KVLAVRPEQ
+320 KPG
-329 ERAEPAKHEQLQPQ
+329 
-343 QGEAVALSP
+343 QGE
-352 VPEQTRKTLV
+352 PEGTSSEPGNARKSLI
-362 FTNKRITA
+362 FTNKRVTA

-391 SQEERNFMVSQF
+391 SQEERNFMVTQF
-403 AEGKIS
+403 AEGKIN

-446 RTGRAGRQGLAIS
+446 RTGRAGREGLAIS

-510 IKAGDK
+510 VKGQDK

-529 RKSKGSAGQSP
+529 RKNKGGGAKGGQSP

-549 KKPPGK
+549 KKLPQE

>member
-200 LVDAIQITVGS
+200 LVDATQITVGS

-256 PQSEVVPAEA
+256 PQ
-266 SQSEVVPT
+266 
-274 ETPQPEVVPAEVGAV
+274 PEVVPAEVGAV
-289 DPAPEIGGEGNS
+289 DPAPETGGEGNS

-329 ERAEPAKHEQLQPQ
+329 ESAEPAKHEQLQPQ

>member
-1 MLEDLALHHGLR
+1 MLNDLNLHHGLQ
-13 GALAALKLVQPTDV
+13 GALAALKLTAPTDV
-27 QAQVIPEALTG
+27 QAQVIPEALSG

-53 AYLIPSAQ
+53 AYLIPSVQ

-67 QAASAGTLVLILVPT
+67 QPADAGTLVLVLVPT

-101 LRAGVI
+101 LQAGVI
-107 IGGNDFKY
+107 IGGSDFKY

-122 NPEFIIATPGRLIEL
+122 NPEFIIATPGRLVEL
-137 LKVGSVDLKALQTL
+137 IKIGSVDLQALQTL

-164 RADVLSIVE
+164 CADVLTIVE
-173 ACAPER
+173 ACAPQR

-200 LVDAIQITVGS
+200 LKNATQVMVGS
-211 ERSRHVHIH
+211 ERSRHIHIH

-225 SDDKSHREK
+225 SDDKSHKEK
-234 LLVHLLKSNGDVD
+234 LLVHLLNSKTDVD
-247 KGRVGKATA
+247 KVRVRKEAVALQTA
-256 PQSEVVPAEA
+256 LPVETTDTDEVQVTSNE
-266 SQSEVVPT
+266 SK
-274 ETPQPEVVPAEVGAV
+274 
-289 DPAPEIGGEGNS
+289 S
-301 PWANTKVRVRPRQ
+301 PWANAKVKVRPRQ
-314 VTSEST
+314 VDTESNSPENIRSEQRDT
-320 KVLAVRPEQ
+320 TDVVPLPEG
-329 ERAEPAKHEQLQPQ
+329 P
-343 QGEAVALSP
+343 
-352 VPEQTRKTLV
+352 RKTLV
-362 FTNKRITA
+362 FTNKRVTA

-381 FRAGV
+381 FHAGV

-391 SQEERNFMVSQF
+391 SQEERNFMVAQF
-403 AEGKIS
+403 AEGKIK

-435 RGVDDY
+435 RSVDDY

-469 AAIERYTETAF
+469 AAIERYTETVF
-480 ERRTVK
+480 ERRTIK
-486 SLKAKFSGPKK
+486 SLKAKFTGPKK

-510 IKAGDK
+510 VKGQDK

-529 RKSKGSAGQSP
+529 RKNKADGAKDVQFP

-549 KKPPGK
+549 KKTPRK

>member
-1 MLEDLALHHGLR
+1 L
-13 GALAALKLVQPTDV
+13 Q
-27 QAQVIPEALTG
+27 
-38 RDLLVSAKTGSGKTL
+38 
-53 AYLIPSAQ
+53 
-61 RILSEQ
+61 
-67 QAASAGTLVLILVPT
+67 
-82 RELARQV
+82 
-89 EKHFAQLGKNTG
+89 
-101 LRAGVI
+101 AGVI
-107 IGGNDFKY
+107 IGGSDFKY

-122 NPEFIIATPGRLIEL
+122 NPEFIIATPGRLVEL
-137 LKVGSVDLKALQTL
+137 IKIDSVDLNSLQTL

-173 ACAPER
+173 ACTPDR

-200 LVDAIQITVGS
+200 LNDATQITVGS

-225 SDDKSHREK
+225 SDDKSHKEK
-234 LLVHLLKSNGDVD
+234 LLVHLLKSNADVD
-247 KGRVGKATA
+247 QGREKNT
-256 PQSEVVPAEA
+256 
-266 SQSEVVPT
+266 
-274 ETPQPEVVPAEVGAV
+274 TPPAEVVVAEAEPVVAETGPSV
-289 DPAPEIGGEGNS
+289 DESPVKS
-301 PWANTKVRVRPRQ
+301 PWGQATVRVRPRQ
-314 VTSEST
+314 VDPEESADEHIELVDESPT
-320 KVLAVRPEQ
+320 
-329 ERAEPAKHEQLQPQ
+329 
-343 QGEAVALSP
+343 QGQS
-352 VPEQTRKTLV
+352 RKTLV

-370 DQLSALLRYHK
+370 GQLSALLRYHK

-403 AEGKIS
+403 GEGKIN

-486 SLKAKFSGPKK
+486 SLKAKFTGPKK

-510 IKAGDK
+510 IKNSDK

-529 RKSKGSAGQSP
+529 RKSKRTEPGDSP
-540 ANDGLSPLM
+540 SNDGLSPLTR
-549 KKPPGK
+549 KKP

>member
-1 MLEDLALHHGLR
+1 MLKDLNLHHGLQ
-13 GALAALKLVQPTDV
+13 GALAALKLSEPTDV
-27 QAQVIPEALTG
+27 QAQVVPEALSG

-53 AYLIPSAQ
+53 AYLIPSVQ
-61 RILSEQ
+61 RILSEE
-67 QAASAGTLVLILVPT
+67 QAASAGTLVLVLVPT

-101 LRAGVI
+101 LQAGVI
-107 IGGNDFKY
+107 IGGSDFKY
-115 QKSILRK
+115 QKSLLRK
-122 NPEFIIATPGRLIEL
+122 NPEFIIATPGRLVEL
-137 LKVGSVDLKALQTL
+137 IKVGSVDLNALQTL

-156 DHMLDMGF
+156 DHMLDLGF
-164 RADVLSIVE
+164 RADVLTIVE

-200 LVDAIQITVGS
+200 LKDATQITVGS

-225 SDDKSHREK
+225 SDDKSHKEK
-234 LLVHLLKSNGDVD
+234 LLVHLLNSNADVD
-247 KGRVGKATA
+247 KGRIAK
-256 PQSEVVPAEA
+256 EA
-266 SQSEVVPT
+266 
-274 ETPQPEVVPAEVGAV
+274 TPQQETVPVAASDADV
-289 DPAPEIGGEGNS
+289 APVKDDESAS
-301 PWANTKVRVRPRQ
+301 PWTNAKVKVRPRQ
-314 VTSEST
+314 IDPDEEQAEQAKSEQVKSEQV
-320 KVLAVRPEQ
+320 KPEQ
-329 ERAEPAKHEQLQPQ
+329 VKPEQS
-343 QGEAVALSP
+343 EAVAASA
-352 VPEQTRKTLV
+352 VPGHTRKSLI
-362 FTNKRITA
+362 FTNKRVTA

-391 SQEERNFMVSQF
+391 SQEERNFMVTQF
-403 AEGKIS
+403 AEGKIN

-480 ERRTVK
+480 ERRTIK

-510 IKAGDK
+510 VKGQDK

-529 RKSKGSAGQSP
+529 RKANREGAGANKGQLP
-540 ANDGLSPLM
+540 ANDGLSPLV
-549 KKPPGK
+549 KKKL